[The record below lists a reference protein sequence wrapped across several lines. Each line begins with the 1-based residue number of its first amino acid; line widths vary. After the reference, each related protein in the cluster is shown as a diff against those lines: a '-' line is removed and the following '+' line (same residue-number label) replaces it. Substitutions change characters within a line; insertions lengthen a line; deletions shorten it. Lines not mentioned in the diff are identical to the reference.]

1 MEQTIFLP
9 DRVKT
14 LLQRLREGGFAAYAV
29 GGCVRDSLLGLTPQD
44 WDLCTDAR
52 PDQTAACF
60 SDLRTVLTG
69 AQYGTVTVILDEQ
82 PFEITTFRAESGYSD
97 RRHPDGVLFL
107 GSLREDLSRRD
118 FTVNAMAAG
127 EDGRVID
134 CFGGAEDLK
143 NGVLRCVGD
152 PEKRFSE
159 DALRMLRALR
169 FAARLGFS
177 IEEATAAA
185 IHAQKDALGL
195 VAPERLKKELTGLL
209 CGPDA
214 ARLLAEYADVVCVPI
229 PELRA
234 CMGFRQFNHHHAYD
248 VWGHTLAALNVSEPE
263 PLLRLAV
270 LLHDIGKPSVFTF
283 DKQLVGHFYGHATV
297 SAAMTENILRRLR
310 FDGETVRRV
319 TALVAAHNF
328 HLFDLNEKRIRRLLS
343 KYGETTLRQLLRLRR
358 ADVLGKG
365 LPGDDRIEG
374 IVAEAESLID
384 RVLSQQDCFSLAQLA
399 VNGDDLLA
407 IGIPRGRAVGL
418 LLQRLLDAV
427 VDGTVSNER
436 EALVQYAQYFSSEAK
451 TN

>member
-9 DRVKT
+9 ERVKT

-52 PDQTAACF
+52 PEQTAACF

-69 AQYGTVTVILDEQ
+69 AQYGTVTVILDGQ

-107 GSLREDLSRRD
+107 GSLQEDLSRRD

-152 PEKRFSE
+152 PAKRFSE

-195 VAPERLKKELTGLL
+195 VAPERLKKEL
-209 CGPDA
+209 
-214 ARLLAEYADVVCVPI
+214 I
-229 PELRA
+229 
-234 CMGFRQFNHHHAYD
+234 RQ
-248 VWGHTLAALNVSEPE
+248 
-263 PLLRLAV
+263 
-270 LLHDIGKPSVFTF
+270 
-283 DKQLVGHFYGHATV
+283 
-297 SAAMTENILRRLR
+297 
-310 FDGETVRRV
+310 
-319 TALVAAHNF
+319 
-328 HLFDLNEKRIRRLLS
+328 
-343 KYGETTLRQLLRLRR
+343 
-358 ADVLGKG
+358 
-365 LPGDDRIEG
+365 
-374 IVAEAESLID
+374 
-384 RVLSQQDCFSLAQLA
+384 
-399 VNGDDLLA
+399 
-407 IGIPRGRAVGL
+407 
-418 LLQRLLDAV
+418 
-427 VDGTVSNER
+427 
-436 EALVQYAQYFSSEAK
+436 
-451 TN
+451 TNCA

>member
-9 DRVKT
+9 DRVKS

-52 PDQTAACF
+52 PEETAACF

-214 ARLLAEYADVVCVPI
+214 ARLLAQYADVVCVLV
-229 PELRA
+229 PELQA

-248 VWGHTLAALNVSEPE
+248 VWGHTLAALNVAEPE
-263 PLLRLAV
+263 TLLRLAV

-297 SAAMTENILRRLR
+297 SAAMTDYILRRLR
-310 FDGETVRRV
+310 FDGETIRAV
-319 TALVAAHNF
+319 TTLVNAHNVN
-328 HLFDLNEKRIRRLLS
+328 LYDLNEKRIRRLLS

-365 LPGDDRIEG
+365 VAGDERVESVIAD
-374 IVAEAESLID
+374 AEALLEQVI
-384 RVLSQQDCFSLAQLA
+384 SQQDCFSLAQLA

-407 IGIPRGRAVGL
+407 LGIPRGRAVGL

-427 VDGTVSNER
+427 VDGSLPNER
-436 EALVQYAQYFSSEAK
+436 EVLVQYAQYFSSEAK